1 MSALLRALAIRG
13 QVRNF
18 RKNQLLIQEGD
29 RSDTLIII
37 LSGKLR
43 AFASDDKYRDR
54 ELTFGVYGPGEY
66 VGEMSL
72 DGGPRSASVIA
83 VEATRCAVVTRK
95 TLEAF
100 IAEQPGFA
108 FELIAKLIWRARA
121 ATLSAKHLALNDVY
135 GRIRLLLESRA
146 VQQPDGTARV
156 AERLLQ
162 RDIGDLVGSS
172 SGMVNKVMKQ
182 LVRGG
187 YVDATSTPLTLL
199 RTLPDRF

>member
-1 MSALLRALAIRG
+1 MSVLLRALALRG
-13 QVRNF
+13 QVRNY

-43 AFASDDKYRDR
+43 AFASDDRYRDR

-83 VEATRCAVVTRK
+83 VEPTRCAVVGRK

-135 GRIRLLLESRA
+135 GRIRLLLESKA
-146 VQQPDGTARV
+146 VQQPDGTSRV
-156 AERLLQ
+156 VERLLQ

>member
-1 MSALLRALAIRG
+1 LALRG
-13 QVRNF
+13 QVRNY

-43 AFASDDKYRDR
+43 AFASDDRYRDR

-83 VEATRCAVVTRK
+83 VEPTRCAVVGRK

-135 GRIRLLLESRA
+135 GRIRLLLESKA
-146 VQQPDGTARV
+146 VQQPDGTSRV
-156 AERLLQ
+156 VERLLQ

>member
-1 MSALLRALAIRG
+1 MSVLLRALALRG
-13 QVRNF
+13 QVRNY

-43 AFASDDKYRDR
+43 AFASDDRYRDR

-83 VEATRCAVVTRK
+83 VEPTRCAVVSRK

-146 VQQPDGTARV
+146 VQQSDGTARV
-156 AERLLQ
+156 VERLLQ
-162 RDIGDLVGSS
+162 RDMGDLVGSS